1 MSNSLMVKP
10 VEFEVNG
17 EKVTLTGNTVK
28 NYLVRGN
35 GDVSDQELVMFIN
48 LCKFQ
53 KLNPFLNEAYL
64 VKFGSQPAQIIVSKE
79 AFMKRAENHPKYE
92 GFEAGIIVEREG
104 QLVEIEG
111 AIKLETDKLIGGW
124 CKVYRGDRKREIVS
138 KISLDEFSKSQAT
151 WKQMPLNMIRKT
163 AIVNGL
169 REAFPESLNN
179 MYTEEEAQIKPIEE
193 EVVEREIRKSAN
205 SEIIDVEIEEVPEKP
220 NKTESE
226 KDSQPLD
233 QQEPVVFEQEDMDFG
248 FDEGPGF

>member
-1 MSNSLMVKP
+1 MSNNLMVKP

-35 GDVSDQELVMFIN
+35 ADVSDQELVMFIN

-64 VKFGSQPAQIIVSKE
+64 IKFGNQPAQIIVSKE
-79 AFMKRAENHPKYE
+79 AFMKRAENHPKYD
-92 GFEAGIIVEREG
+92 GFEAGIIVERDG

-111 AIKLETDKLIGGW
+111 AIKLEKDKLLGGW
-124 CKVYRGDRKREIVS
+124 CKVYRSDRKREIVS

-169 REAFPESLNN
+169 REAFPESLNAL
-179 MYTEEEAQIKPIEE
+179 YTEEEAQTKPLEE
-193 EVVEREIRKSAN
+193 EIVEKEIQRNAN
-205 SEIIDVEIEEVPEKP
+205 SEVIDIEYTETTDTPEVNEEESVHSEPEQ
-220 NKTESE
+220 E
-226 KDSQPLD
+226 KIQHE
-233 QQEPVVFEQEDMDFG
+233 EPVFVETG
-248 FDEGPGF
+248 GPEF

>member
-1 MSNSLMVKP
+1 MVKP

-17 EKVTLTGNTVK
+17 EKVTLSGNTVK

-79 AFMKRAENHPKYE
+79 AFMKRAENHPKFE
-92 GFEAGIIVEREG
+92 GFRAGIIVDRDGEM
-104 QLVEIEG
+104 VEIEG
-111 AIKLETDKLIGGW
+111 AVKLPKDKLIGGW
-124 CKVYRGDRKREIVS
+124 CHVIRSDRKMDVVS
-138 KISLDEFSKSQAT
+138 KISLEEFDKKQST

-169 REAFPESLNN
+169 REAFPESLNAL
-179 MYTEEEAQIKPIEE
+179 YTEEEAQEKPLD
-193 EVVEREIRKSAN
+193 EVVVEKEINQNAN
-205 SEIIDVEIEEVPEKP
+205 SEVIDIEHQEVEENIEP
-220 NKTESE
+220 
-226 KDSQPLD
+226 
-233 QQEPVVFEQEDMDFG
+233 QQEIPEEQQPTSTG
-248 FDEGPGF
+248 GPGF